1 MIFEWVGKVI
11 LDYPQPQ
18 IVTEVG
24 FLIRDQVDRTSE
36 AVPDTSQNSE
46 LSEDGAD
53 DREDVGQIDYVLL
66 RPDREYLRWC
76 ALELQAVYFS
86 GSKMSEEYENIRDC
100 PEGHIP
106 FPKKNRRPDYR
117 SSGPKRLMPQLQ
129 IKVPTLRRWG
139 KKMAVVVDRSF
150 FNALGQ
156 MDSVSDVSN
165 SDILWFIVDYKESN
179 NKIQLA
185 PGDVRY
191 TTLERAVEGLTS
203 GTPVTLSNFESRVIA
218 KLDGLQRKKKRR

>member
-1 MIFEWVGKVI
+1 
-11 LDYPQPQ
+11 
-18 IVTEVG
+18 
-24 FLIRDQVDRTSE
+24 
-36 AVPDTSQNSE
+36 
-46 LSEDGAD
+46 
-53 DREDVGQIDYVLL
+53 
-66 RPDREYLRWC
+66 
-76 ALELQAVYFS
+76 
-86 GSKMSEEYENIRDC
+86 
-100 PEGHIP
+100 
-106 FPKKNRRPDYR
+106 
-117 SSGPKRLMPQLQ
+117 MPQLQ

-179 NKIQLA
+179 NKVQLV

-203 GTPVTLSNFESRVIA
+203 GRPVTLSNFESRVIA
-218 KLDGLQRKKKRR
+218 KLGGPHRKKKR